1 MLDPTAPKSRAEL
14 VERLADLRQQG
25 ILDIAEETRLLD
37 HFDSMTRDIEDEKAR
52 LEPEYLRRRDQDG
65 EEKANAWLTE
75 VATEIG
81 RKHGEAT
88 RAITDQ
94 LRVVTG

>member
-14 VERLADLRQQG
+14 VDRLADLRQQG

-37 HFDSMTRDIEDEKAR
+37 HFDAMTRDVEEEKAR

-81 RKHGEAT
+81 RKYGEAT

>member
-1 MLDPTAPKSRAEL
+1 MLDPTTPKSRAEL
-14 VERLADLRQQG
+14 ADRLADLRQQG

-37 HFDSMTRDIEDEKAR
+37 HYDAMVRDIEDEKAR
-52 LEPEYLRRRDQDG
+52 LEPEYMRRLGEDG
-65 EEKANAWLTE
+65 EEKANAWLNE
-75 VATEIG
+75 VAGEIG
-81 RKHGEAT
+81 RKHGAAT